1 MIKYIR
7 PILFPFAILYGI
19 IVFIRNKCYDWGI
32 FRSQQFDLPVICVGN
47 LAVGGS
53 GKTPVTEYLVRLLGD
68 YKVAILSR
76 GYGRDTKGF
85 ILADQQ
91 ATAARIGD
99 EPLQYY
105 QKFPEVTVAVCE
117 DRTTGIKHLEAD
129 HDLIILDDAFQHRK
143 VKPGYS
149 ILLFEYDK
157 IRKWQWLLPSG
168 NLREPFS
175 GYRRAQQVLITKCPQ
190 SLDPQAR
197 EEITNKFNHLTSE
210 QVAFASIQYNALQ
223 PVYNTASHNTVVFL
237 QHAQPSKIIFL
248 LTGIANTAPLLSY
261 LNPRCKQLLHY
272 AYPDHHKFSTAEIK
286 QLVKAFKE
294 HPESEKLI
302 ITTEKDAQRLLDAT
316 IKDLLVNLPVFF
328 LPIKV
333 DIHAEDYTH
342 FNQEILTYV
351 SKHTRDRSIHQTKD
365 R

>member
-7 PILFPFAILYGI
+7 PILFPFAIFYGI
-19 IVFIRNKCYDWGI
+19 IVFIRNKCYDWGV
-32 FRSQQFDLPVICVGN
+32 FKSQQFDLPVICVGN

-53 GKTPVTEYLVRLLGD
+53 GKTPVTEYLVRLLSG

-76 GYGRDTKGF
+76 GYGRETKGF
-85 ILADQQ
+85 IQADQH
-91 ATAARIGD
+91 ATAATIGD

-105 QKFPEVTVAVCE
+105 QKFPGVTVAVCE
-117 DRTTGIKHLEAD
+117 DRITGINHLKAS
-129 HDLIILDDAFQHRK
+129 HDLIILDDAYQHRK
-143 VKPGYS
+143 VKPGYA

-157 IRKWQWLLPSG
+157 MRKWQWLLPSG

-190 SLDPQAR
+190 PMDAQSRKAMR
-197 EEITNKFNHLTSE
+197 HKFAHLAAS
-210 QVAFASIQYNALQ
+210 QVAFASIQYNQLQ
-223 PVYNTASHNTVVFL
+223 PVYKTESQHKQPGL
-237 QHAQPSKIIFL
+237 QDGQAAETIFL
-248 LTGIANTAPLLSY
+248 LTGIANTAPLLAY
-261 LNPRCKQLLHY
+261 LNPRCKQLLHH

-286 QLVKAFKE
+286 LLVKAFQE
-294 HPESEKLI
+294 HPDTQKLI

-333 DIHAEDYTH
+333 DIHAEDFTH

-351 SKHTRDRSIHQTKD
+351 SKHTRNRSIHQTKD
-365 R
+365 K